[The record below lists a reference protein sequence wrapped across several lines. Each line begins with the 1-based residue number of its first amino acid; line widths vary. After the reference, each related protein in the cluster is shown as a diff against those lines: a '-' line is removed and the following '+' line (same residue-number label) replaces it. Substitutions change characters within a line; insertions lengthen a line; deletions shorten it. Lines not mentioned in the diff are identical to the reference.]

1 MRTSPLL
8 LGSLALIA
16 GCQSRP
22 ATPAPAPA
30 PAQAT
35 AQAPTAAGGA
45 PVEAPRPRRPR
56 PTPLQLDSA
65 RQVQLTQLRA
75 KVAGHEDEKA
85 GRYFRNVQVLKDLTV
100 AQLLT
105 TMDEQYGRGLGQGC
119 GSCHVITDFSDDS
132 RKNKK
137 VARQMQRMQ
146 DQLNAKQ
153 LPAIKELGN
162 EFDRVSCVT
171 CHRGSEHPA
180 NTMDVPGAP
189 ATRRATP

>member
-1 MRTSPLL
+1 MRTSPFLI
-8 LGSLALIA
+8 GSLALIA

-30 PAQAT
+30 PTT
-35 AQAPTAAGGA
+35 AQAPTPPGGA
-45 PVEAPRPRRPR
+45 PGEAPRPRRPR

-65 RQVQLTQLRA
+65 RQNQLAQLRA
-75 KVAGHEDEKA
+75 KVAGHENEKA
-85 GRYFRNVQVLKDLTV
+85 GRYFKNVQVLKDLTV
-100 AQLLT
+100 AELLR

-119 GSCHVITDFSDDS
+119 GGCHVTTDFSDDS